1 MTSKSGKLRQ
11 FLVGAL
17 ALLIISCSIFYAFAT
32 TAQTSFS
39 GSLPPGYQVFPG
51 QLEVS
56 FSCSCSSGGLA
67 EAPEPLPRCAKT
79 FGCSGSSYTQY
90 ARFATK
96 TEGINSNLCDRIQAV
111 LKVGFPCFVLDGDD
125 AVVVSGTMSPAQNL
139 TYYSFTLYQSYVYDP
154 QYRRNYTGTRSS
166 LNLGLN
172 NKTLKRGKNGQ
183 YAIIVTANRNTF
195 NVMKNALNAAGV
207 PDEII
212 NSYFIPA
219 SITNLGTSDFP
230 NTLSFL
236 LRLTFQTDEEKKQVQ
251 TFTKQT
257 IPATKVFFAKGPGLK
272 GDITFDDIPQW
283 QDTLRA
289 KRIEYNLGLDKKLI
303 ALEKAVTDNYTQQ
316 GYRLKARLTENLFHL
331 NADNCRRD
339 LTSCG
344 YDSPD
349 ALYSF
354 FPCDF
359 SPAPNQSVNSCIIQ
373 LEQNS
378 DDVLMLLGVNH
389 SLVGDKT
396 LAAYTSKESKPVYTG
411 SYDGTFA
418 FLSLYARNSAEQ
430 YLSPSDATNLLA
442 VKIARSCGDSP
453 YCVATPYLGDS
464 TGDTGFFILSRA
476 YLDKV
481 TGSAPNPANLIPST
495 LLCFTKNP

>member
-17 ALLIISCSIFYAFAT
+17 ALLIVSCSIFYTFAT
-32 TAQTSFS
+32 TAQTSFI

-96 TEGINSNLCDRIQAV
+96 AEGINSKICDGIQAIRG
-111 LKVGFPCFVLDGDD
+111 VGFPCFVLDGDD
-125 AVVVSGTMSPAQNL
+125 AVVVSGTMSPAQDL
-139 TYYSFTLYQSYVYDP
+139 TYYSFTFYQSYTYDP
-154 QYRRNYTGTRSS
+154 QERRNYTGTRSS

-172 NKTLKRGKNGQ
+172 NKTLKRGKNGK
-183 YAIIVTANRNTF
+183 YAIIVTANHNTF

-219 SITNLGTSDFP
+219 STTNLGTSDFP
-230 NTLSFL
+230 DTLSFL
-236 LRLTFQTDEEKKQVQ
+236 LRLTFQTDQEKKQVQ
-251 TFTKQT
+251 TFTEQT
-257 IPATKVFFAKGPGLK
+257 IPATKVFFAKGPGLN

-283 QDTLRA
+283 KDTLRA
-289 KRIEYNLGLDKKLI
+289 KRTEYNLGLDQKLI
-303 ALEKAVTDNYTQQ
+303 TLENAVTDSYAQQ

-339 LTSCG
+339 LVSCG

-359 SPAPNQSVNSCIIQ
+359 NSSPNPRVNSCIIQ

-396 LAAYTSKESKPVYTG
+396 LAAYTSKESKPINTG

-418 FLSLYARNSAEQ
+418 FLSLYAQNSAEQ
-430 YLSPSDATNLLA
+430 YLSPSDAANLLA

-464 TGDTGFFILSRA
+464 TGNTGFFILSRA

-495 LLCFTKNP
+495 LLWFTKNP